1 MIKKKKINFNHA
13 EAYVLQAY
21 ELIMFVVKRQSQ
33 VVVVETNV
41 NFLVESSIWA
51 HSRQQIL
58 FLFPFLFFFFVF
70 CFYLIRTKNIYIKYA
85 CTRITK
91 GSDLLGL
98 VD

>member
-1 MIKKKKINFNHA
+1 MIKKKINFNHA
-13 EAYVLQAY
+13 QAYVLQAY

-58 FLFPFLFFFFVF
+58 FLFPFLFFFLFFVF
-70 CFYLIRTKNIYIKYA
+70 TLFVLKIY
-85 CTRITK
+85 T
-91 GSDLLGL
+91 
-98 VD
+98 